1 MLGEINSV
9 IELVMKALKVAGLIV
24 MGIAALTFIGT
35 VFVAISAC
43 VFFPAWI
50 RGLMYAA
57 AVYVI
62 LSIIYRLFFA

>member
-9 IELVMKALKVAGLIV
+9 IELIMKALKVAGLIV
-24 MGIAALTFIGT
+24 MGIAALAFIGT

-43 VFFPAWI
+43 VFFPVWI